1 MSTVNEYKRLQRNPI
16 LSRNQ
21 NICKT
26 KPNLCL
32 FAFLPLLGCACAR
45 ERGRERQ
52 KEGMEEREEGRVVY
66 VERVTSSGC
75 WEQRHAA
82 HLATPT
88 HLDYYFKFEVE
99 WWIQ

>member
-32 FAFLPLLGCACAR
+32 FAFLSLLGCACAR

-52 KEGMEEREEGRVVY
+52 KEGTEERKEGRVVD
-66 VERVTSSGC
+66 VERVTSSGLLGA
-75 WEQRHAA
+75 EARSTLGHA
-82 HLATPT
+82 HTFGL
-88 HLDYYFKFEVE
+88 LL
-99 WWIQ
+99 